1 MSEEDGDHT
10 QVTKAHLHVL
20 LISRFAVPPTKKG
33 SLSWWW
39 WWYRWRNRSIFKA
52 HEWIPVSIHPP
63 SSLSQKVRFT
73 FPKSSRKKLH
83 LCSFQG
89 LGFPFFNLKHIF
101 IFIHSLILLLLDRSP
116 IKTNFMSHALNC
128 SQRICERVS
137 YPYCFNDYR
146 RAAAENNGI
155 IKEGC
160 FRWQEEDAGAT
171 GLVADDLYELKAL
184 ECTVKESEFFKVQEG
199 KEKQAFFCFSFLS
212 AFEISLCL
220 AFCLCPYSS
229 QIFHRF
235 LWHPSLFLLLSFGFL
250 GDFVRLHGYV
260 PYRNRTMLYS

>member
-1 MSEEDGDHT
+1 
-10 QVTKAHLHVL
+10 
-20 LISRFAVPPTKKG
+20 
-33 SLSWWW
+33 
-39 WWYRWRNRSIFKA
+39 
-52 HEWIPVSIHPP
+52 
-63 SSLSQKVRFT
+63 
-73 FPKSSRKKLH
+73 
-83 LCSFQG
+83 
-89 LGFPFFNLKHIF
+89 
-101 IFIHSLILLLLDRSP
+101 
-116 IKTNFMSHALNC
+116 MSHALHC

-146 RAAAENNGI
+146 RAAAENKGI

-220 AFCLCPYSS
+220 AFCLCPYSF